1 MSCLS
6 IYSAN
11 LIEYES
17 VYLEMTS
24 ILFLNLTMTDTQ
36 EILISTGI
44 CQLCDKKMK

>member
-1 MSCLS
+1 
-6 IYSAN
+6 